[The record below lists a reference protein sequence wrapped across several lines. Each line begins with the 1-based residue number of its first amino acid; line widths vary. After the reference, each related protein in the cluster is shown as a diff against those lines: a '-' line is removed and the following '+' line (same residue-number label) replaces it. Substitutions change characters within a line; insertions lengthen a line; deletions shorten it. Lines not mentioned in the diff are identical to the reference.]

1 MENNDQPVFSGID
14 EALDYMDKPEEETSD
29 SVATIPD
36 EDDEETQK
44 VETEEDET
52 ESEDS
57 KDEQPDDE
65 DDSEEDDEDEEKE
78 EDFLF
83 KITDGD
89 EEIVITDVEEAKK
102 GYMRQSQF
110 TKVTQEVSAERK
122 ALAADKNAVLELKNE
137 YLKGISDYKVAS
149 SEKLS
154 KFVNVDWEVLQKEDP
169 IEFDEMKSSF
179 EAAKMAYE
187 QASQREQEVSS
198 EVTAENNQ
206 YAQSVRTEEMG
217 KLTVALP
224 ELSEEGSTLLNDATK
239 HAAEAY
245 GFTEDELFTI
255 YDHRQIRAL
264 VDAFRFSQ
272 SQTKLAAGAAKAKTV
287 KKSIRTKGSV
297 GKTTTQ
303 ARKAKASKKSL
314 QQPGGV
320 TLQEAMGILHG

>member
-1 MENNDQPVFSGID
+1 MENNDQPVFAGID
-14 EALDYMDKPEEETSD
+14 EALDFMDKPEEKSD
-29 SVATIPD
+29 SVATITD
-36 EDDEETQK
+36 KDEEETAQ
-44 VETEEDET
+44 VETDEEEI

-57 KDEQPDDE
+57 EKEQPDDE
-65 DDSEEDDEDEEKE
+65 EESEEDDEDEK

-169 IEFDEMKSSF
+169 IEFDEMKSAF

-187 QASQREQEVSS
+187 QASQKEQEVSS

-206 YAQSVRTEEMG
+206 YAQSVRAEEMG

-224 ELSEEGSTLLNDATK
+224 ELSEEGSTLLSDATK

-245 GFTEDELFTI
+245 GFTTDELYTI

-264 VDAFRFSQ
+264 VDAYRFNQ

-287 KKSIRTKGSV
+287 KKSIKTKGAAS
-297 GKTTTQ
+297 KTTAQ
-303 ARKAKASKKSL
+303 ARKAKAEMNSL
-314 QQPGGV
+314 QQPGGI
-320 TLQEAMGILHG
+320 TLEQAMNIMNG

>member
-1 MENNDQPVFSGID
+1 MENNDQPVFAGVD
-14 EALDYMDKPEEETSD
+14 EALDFMDKPEEKSD
-29 SVATIPD
+29 SVATITD
-36 EDDEETQK
+36 KEEEEAEQ
-44 VETEEDET
+44 VETNEEET

-57 KDEQPDDE
+57 KDEQPDDKE
-65 DDSEEDDEDEEKE
+65 ESEKDDEDENEG

-122 ALAADKNAVLELKNE
+122 ALATDKNAVLELKNE
-137 YLKGISDYKVAS
+137 YLKSISDYKVAS

-169 IEFDEMKSSF
+169 IEFDEMKSAF

-187 QASQREQEVSS
+187 QASQKEQEVSS

-224 ELSEEGSTLLNDATK
+224 ELSEEGSTLLSDATK

-245 GFTEDELFTI
+245 GFTTDELYTI

-264 VDAFRFSQ
+264 VDAFRFNQ
-272 SQTKLAAGAAKAKTV
+272 SKTKLATGAAKAKTV
-287 KKSIRTKGSV
+287 KKSIKTKGAAS
-297 GKTTTQ
+297 KTTSQ
-303 ARKAKASKKSL
+303 ARKAKADMDSL
-314 QQPGGV
+314 QQPGGI
-320 TLQEAMGILHG
+320 TLEQAMNIMNG